1 MSLTLSQEYRVK
13 VETELTNIC
22 NDILNILDRHL
33 IPSATTGESK
43 VRRNLRLILPLS
55 CLLLAHSF

>member
-1 MSLTLSQEYRVK
+1 LSLTLSQEYRVK

-43 VRRNLRLILPLS
+43 VCCNLRLILPFS
-55 CLLLAHSF
+55 LLLAHPF